1 MTTLKENMS
10 KAVCLFLA
18 EMLRTRKVKLDRC
31 ADIAAEIVNRL
42 ESIGSEKQ
50 FLDAVKEL
58 EFEFQELKTLK
69 NDLLHYSY
77 ETFSEYWKKAMTY
90 TSLTAQSI
98 KLEKTNFMS
107 RFLKYMIYLPI
118 YTFFNIYVRH
128 RGYVDSWQGFLF
140 AKFSALHFPI
150 AYIKSLKY
158 EI

>member
-10 KAVCLFLA
+10 KAVCLFFA

-69 NDLLHYSY
+69 NDLLQVTSMSSRQQM
-77 ETFSEYWKKAMTY
+77 EQIVREYAIQILPHDPK
-90 TSLTAQSI
+90 QSI
-98 KLEKTNFMS
+98 LLLEEALKSESTLIS
-107 RFLKYMIYLPI
+107 LSKRFS
-118 YTFFNIYVRH
+118 
-128 RGYVDSWQGFLF
+128 DF
-140 AKFSALHFPI
+140 AKFAEDYLESNKKIHA
-150 AYIKSLKY
+150 
-158 EI
+158 

>member
-1 MTTLKENMS
+1 MS

-69 NDLLHYSY
+69 NDLLQVTSMSSRQQM
-77 ETFSEYWKKAMTY
+77 EQIVREYAIQILPHDPK
-90 TSLTAQSI
+90 QSI
-98 KLEKTNFMS
+98 LLLEEALKSESTLIS
-107 RFLKYMIYLPI
+107 LSKRFPA
-118 YTFFNIYVRH
+118 
-128 RGYVDSWQGFLF
+128 F
-140 AKFSALHFPI
+140 AKFAEDYLESNKKIHA
-150 AYIKSLKY
+150 
-158 EI
+158 

>member
-69 NDLLHYSY
+69 NDLLQVTSMSSRQQM
-77 ETFSEYWKKAMTY
+77 EQIVREYAIQILPHDPKQQESGYHHLKA
-90 TSLTAQSI
+90 SGCH
-98 KLEKTNFMS
+98 
-107 RFLKYMIYLPI
+107 RFLHPGICNNSVWHSGIENL
-118 YTFFNIYVRH
+118 V
-128 RGYVDSWQGFLF
+128 
-140 AKFSALHFPI
+140 
-150 AYIKSLKY
+150 YI
-158 EI
+158 

>member
-69 NDLLHYSY
+69 NDLLQVTSMSSRQQM
-77 ETFSEYWKKAMTY
+77 EQIVREYAIQILPHDPK
-90 TSLTAQSI
+90 QSI
-98 KLEKTNFMS
+98 LLLEEALKSESTLIS
-107 RFLKYMIYLPI
+107 LSKRFS
-118 YTFFNIYVRH
+118 
-128 RGYVDSWQGFLF
+128 DF
-140 AKFSALHFPI
+140 AKFAEDYLESNKKIHA
-150 AYIKSLKY
+150 
-158 EI
+158 